1 MPSSAPPRALAFG
14 VACVAGAML
23 LFELAV
29 TRLFSVLFFYHFS
42 FFAISLV
49 MSGLVIGGIA
59 SARWNVREMSER
71 AYLSRLSALGWMFSA
86 AMLASLSIT
95 LALPAAGATPSLTA
109 VALQALVFLPGLVAA
124 GSFLAAAFARDKTWI
139 GALYASDLIAAAC
152 ACIGAIALMR
162 IVEGP
167 AVLLVPSLL
176 AAAAGLITAPAR
188 SLHRVASA
196 LLAAVALIALIANAA
211 AGGYLLHLASA
222 SRDKPLVDRW
232 NDYSRIQVVD
242 GGADGR
248 YIVIDKSA
256 ATVMKHVPAEADG
269 GPPLAQAWWKA
280 GPQYTVYR
288 VGRPV
293 ANVAIIGVGGGR
305 DLLPPLA
312 YEAAHVDGYELNGI
326 LVDLLQREFVAYN
339 ATVTRPEVSLI
350 HQEAR
355 VGIAHS
361 GNKYDVIQA
370 SLIDTWAA
378 TSAGGFVLSENG
390 LYTRDGWRTFLS
402 KLSDRGVL
410 TMTRWYVPDAPAET
424 QRLVALAAT
433 ALGDAGIADTRAHV
447 MLISSKRADFNVAF
461 TMKEVAAMGTILVSK
476 SPFASEEVARVKQA
490 CAEQN
495 MVLLAAPGIAA
506 QYPVIDRLLDTATRR
521 QAIDSSPYNIAPPT
535 DLQPY
540 FFLQLRPSDVLKL
553 SGKSFG
559 PVTEITFNGVRVL
572 MLLGGCALLLTL
584 GIVLLSVTSLPG
596 SATRTSGL
604 SVYRWMTLYFLA
616 IGFGYIL
623 VQLGLHQRLIII
635 VGHPTFALSIVLFSM
650 LLGTGIG
657 AASASRLFEKRGIR
671 GAGAAI
677 LGALLL
683 LLLCFPAFPA
693 FEQIESQA
701 VRLGAIG
708 LMLGGVGFVLGFAF
722 PLGIATVA
730 PTGEW
735 AVQKMWAINGAAS
748 IAGSVLAA
756 FIGLTLGSPFV
767 IAAAFV
773 CYAVAV
779 IAGSVA
785 EMKARGASSPGPE
798 LAVVAPARSGASAAA
813 R

>member
-1 MPSSAPPRALAFG
+1 
-14 VACVAGAML
+14 ML

-49 MSGLVIGGIA
+49 MSGLVIGGIW
-59 SARWNVREMSER
+59 SSRWNVQEMDER
-71 AYLSRLSALGWMFSA
+71 AYRSRLSSLGWMFSG
-86 AMLASLSIT
+86 AMLASLLTT
-95 LALPAAGATPSLTA
+95 LALPAAGVTPSLTA

-124 GSFLAAAFARDKTWI
+124 GAFLAAAFARDKAWI
-139 GALYASDLIAAAC
+139 GTLYASDLIAAAC
-152 ACIGAIALMR
+152 ACIAAIALMR
-162 IVEGP
+162 IVQGP
-167 AVLLVPSLL
+167 AVLLVPSLFAAL
-176 AAAAGLITAPAR
+176 AGVVTAPAR
-188 SLHRVASA
+188 SLHRTASA
-196 LLAAVALIALIANAA
+196 LLGAAAGVVLIANAV
-211 AGGYLLHLASA
+211 AGGFLLHLPSA
-222 SRDKPLVDRW
+222 GKDRPLVERW
-232 NDYSRIQVVD
+232 NEYSRIQVID
-242 GGADGR
+242 GGTDGR
-248 YIVIDKSA
+248 YIIIDKSA
-256 ATVMKHVPAEADG
+256 ATVMKPAPIEADG
-269 GPPLAQAWWKA
+269 QPPRPQAWWKA

-293 ANVAIIGVGGGR
+293 AHVAIIGVGGGR

-312 YEAAHVDGYELNGI
+312 YGAAQVDGYELNGI
-326 LVDLLQREFVAYN
+326 LVDLLQREFVTYN
-339 ATVTRPEVSLI
+339 ATVTRPEVALI
-350 HQEAR
+350 HDEAR

-361 GNKYDVIQA
+361 GKNYDVIQA

-390 LYTRDGWRTFLS
+390 LYTLDGWRTFLS
-402 KLSDRGVL
+402 RLSHRGVL

-424 QRLVALAAT
+424 QRLMALAAT

-447 MLISSKRADFNVAF
+447 MLISSRRADFNVAF
-461 TMKEVAAMGTILVSK
+461 TMNEVAAMGTILVSK
-476 SPFASEEVARVKQA
+476 SPFTPDEVARVKEA
-490 CAEQN
+490 CAEQG
-495 MVLLAAPGIAA
+495 MVLLAAPGVAS
-506 QYPVIDRLLDTATRR
+506 QDGVIDRLLDTGTRR

-535 DLQPY
+535 DLRPY

-572 MLLGGCALLLTL
+572 MLLGGSALLLTL
-584 GIVLLSVTSLPG
+584 LIVALSVLSLPG
-596 SATRTSGL
+596 SASRASGL
-604 SVYRWMTLYFLA
+604 PVYRWMTLYFLG

-635 VGHPTFALSIVLFSM
+635 VGHPTFALSVVLFSM

-657 AASASRLFEKRGIR
+657 AAWASKLFAKRGIR

-677 LGALLL
+677 LVVLVALLL
-683 LLLCFPAFPA
+683 FFPAFPA

-701 VRLGAIG
+701 VRLGAVG
-708 LMLGGVGFVLGFAF
+708 LLLGGVGFVLGFAF
-722 PLGIATVA
+722 PLGVVMVA

-756 FIGLTLGSPFV
+756 VIGITLGSQFV
-767 IAAAFV
+767 IAAALL

-779 IAGSVA
+779 IAGSIA
-785 EMKARGASSPGPE
+785 EVKARDA
-798 LAVVAPARSGASAAA
+798 LRVAPNAAQ
-813 R
+813 RTTSLV

>member
-1 MPSSAPPRALAFG
+1 VGLPLTLSAAPRALAFG
-14 VACVAGAML
+14 VACVAAAML

-49 MSGLVIGGIA
+49 MSGLVIGGIW
-59 SARWNVREMSER
+59 SSRWNVREMSER
-71 AYLSRLSALGWMFSA
+71 AYRSRLSALGWMFSA
-86 AMLASLSIT
+86 AMLASLVTT
-95 LALPAAGATPSLTA
+95 LALPAVAATPSLTA

-124 GSFLAAAFARDKTWI
+124 GAFLAAAFARDKAWI

-152 ACIGAIALMR
+152 ACIAAIALMR
-162 IVEGP
+162 IVQGP

-176 AAAAGLITAPAR
+176 AALAGVVAAPAR
-188 SLHRVASA
+188 SRHRTASA
-196 LLAAVALIALIANAA
+196 LLGAAALTALIINAL
-211 AGGYLLHLASA
+211 AGGFLLHLASA
-222 SRDKPLVDRW
+222 GKEQPLVERW
-232 NDYSRIQVVD
+232 NEYSRIQVID
-242 GGADGR
+242 GGTDGR
-248 YIVIDKSA
+248 YIIIDKSA
-256 ATVMKHVPAEADG
+256 ATIMKPAPTETDG
-269 GPPLAQAWWKA
+269 QPPRPQAWWKA

-293 ANVAIIGVGGGR
+293 ARVAIIGVGGAR

-312 YEAAHVDGYELNGI
+312 YGAAQVDGYEINGI
-326 LVDLLQREFVAYN
+326 LVDLLQRDFVGYN
-339 ATVTRPEVSLI
+339 ATVTRPEVALF
-350 HQEAR
+350 HDEAR

-361 GNKYDVIQA
+361 GKSYDVIQA

-390 LYTRDGWRTFLS
+390 LYTLDGWRTFLS
-402 KLSDRGVL
+402 RLSDRGVL

-447 MLISSKRADFNVAF
+447 MLISSSRAGFNVAF
-461 TMKEVAAMGTILVSK
+461 TMNEVAAMGTILVSK
-476 SPFASEEVARVKQA
+476 SPFTPEEVARVKEA
-490 CAEQN
+490 CSEQG
-495 MVLLAAPGIAA
+495 MVLLAAPGVASQDA
-506 QYPVIDRLLDTATRR
+506 VIERLLDTGTRR

-535 DLQPY
+535 DLRPY

-572 MLLGGCALLLTL
+572 MLLGGSALLLTL
-584 GIVLLSVTSLPG
+584 VIVLLSMLSLPG
-596 SATRTSGL
+596 SASRASGL
-604 SVYRWMTLYFLA
+604 PVYRWMTLYFLG

-635 VGHPTFALSIVLFSM
+635 VGHPTFALSVVLFSM

-657 AASASRLFEKRGIR
+657 AASASKLFAKRGIR
-671 GAGAAI
+671 AAGAAI
-677 LGALLL
+677 LVVLVTLLV
-683 LLLCFPAFPA
+683 CFPAFPA

-701 VRLGAIG
+701 VRLGAVG

-722 PLGIATVA
+722 PLGVVMVA

-756 FIGLTLGSPFV
+756 VIGITLGSQFV
-767 IAAAFV
+767 IAAALL

-779 IAGSVA
+779 FAGSVA
-785 EMKARGASSPGPE
+785 EAKARGALGGE
-798 LAVVAPARSGASAAA
+798 LASAQ
-813 R
+813 RTTSLV

>member
-1 MPSSAPPRALAFG
+1 VGLPLTLSAPPRELAFG
-14 VACVAGAML
+14 VACVAAAML

-49 MSGLVIGGIA
+49 MSGLVIGGIW
-59 SARWNVREMSER
+59 SARWNVREMDER
-71 AYLSRLSALGWMFSA
+71 AYRSRLSALGWMFSA
-86 AMLASLSIT
+86 AMLASLVTT
-95 LALPAAGATPSLTA
+95 LALPAAGATPSLSA

-124 GSFLAAAFARDKTWI
+124 GAFLAAAFARDKAWI

-152 ACIGAIALMR
+152 ACIAAIALMR
-162 IVEGP
+162 IVQGP

-176 AAAAGLITAPAR
+176 AALAGVIAAPAR
-188 SLHRVASA
+188 SLHRTASA
-196 LLAAVALIALIANAA
+196 LLGAAAGVVLIANAV
-211 AGGYLLHLASA
+211 AGGHLLHLASA
-222 SRDKPLVDRW
+222 GKEQPLVERW
-232 NDYSRIQVVD
+232 NEYSRIQVID
-242 GGADGR
+242 GGTDGR
-248 YIVIDKSA
+248 YIIIDKSA
-256 ATVMKHVPAEADG
+256 ATVMKPAPIEADG
-269 GPPLAQAWWKA
+269 QPPRPQASWKA

-293 ANVAIIGVGGGR
+293 ARVAIIGVGGGR

-312 YEAAHVDGYELNGI
+312 YGASQVDGYELNGI

-339 ATVTRPEVSLI
+339 ATVTRPEVALI
-350 HQEAR
+350 HDEAR

-361 GNKYDVIQA
+361 GKKYDVIQA

-390 LYTRDGWRTFLS
+390 LYTLDGWRTFLS
-402 KLSDRGVL
+402 RLSDRGVL

-447 MLISSKRADFNVAF
+447 MLISSRRDAFNVAF
-461 TMKEVAAMGTILVSK
+461 TMNEVAAMGTILLSK
-476 SPFASEEVARVKQA
+476 SPFTPDEVTRVKEA

-495 MVLLAAPGIAA
+495 MVLLAAPGVASRDA
-506 QYPVIDRLLDTATRR
+506 VIDRLLDTATRR
-521 QAIDSSPYNIAPPT
+521 QAIDASPYNIAPPT

-540 FFLQLRPSDVLKL
+540 FFLQLRPSDVLEL

-572 MLLGGCALLLTL
+572 MVLGGSALLLTL
-584 GIVLLSVTSLPG
+584 VIVLLSMLSLPG
-596 SATRTSGL
+596 SASRPSGL
-604 SVYRWMTLYFLA
+604 PVYRWMTLYFLG

-635 VGHPTFALSIVLFSM
+635 VGHPTFALSVVLFSM

-657 AASASRLFEKRGIR
+657 AASTSKLFAKRGIR
-671 GAGAAI
+671 AAGAAI
-677 LGALLL
+677 LVVLVGLLV
-683 LLLCFPAFPA
+683 CFPAFPA

-701 VRLGAIG
+701 VRLGAVG

-722 PLGIATVA
+722 PLGVIMVA

-756 FIGLTLGSPFV
+756 GIGITLGSQFV
-767 IAAAFV
+767 IAAALL
-773 CYAVAV
+773 CYAIAV
-779 IAGSVA
+779 VAGSVA
-785 EMKARGASSPGPE
+785 EAKARGATRGDLP
-798 LAVVAPARSGASAAA
+798 SAQ
-813 R
+813 RTTSLV